1 MFATFA
7 PARRLKAW
15 LAPLALGGLAAVVV
29 AQDTPKAEKKSLTPA
44 EQLDLK
50 ILDEVRN
57 NSEIMKNLGYISDV
71 IGPRLTGS
79 KGLERANHYTKEVME
94 KYGLENVHL
103 EPWEIPLG
111 WQRGSISMKLVGPRE
126 VSIIACSN
134 AWQPSTKGKVTGP
147 AVIVDA
153 RTKED
158 LAKYKGKLK
167 NAIVMQ
173 SAPRAIAPVTDN
185 SYLGRPG
192 VGGAVTA
199 PAPTRPTPPATTP
212 PGSPPATEKPK
223 TVIIDEPSDEQP
235 PPPPPKLVTGGTG
248 DQPPAT
254 QPPATRP
261 PAGGQP
267 PAGGGRRGGGFG
279 GNFFSIAEFLREE
292 GAAATISDSG
302 KPHGLLTTGGSW
314 GRSADGKAPPDGV
327 VSLTLTHE
335 HYSLLYRLAKDGQ
348 NPQVELEVKNSFIPG
363 PITVYNTVG
372 DIKGSEKPDEIVVVG
387 AHLDS
392 WDLGSGTTDN
402 GTGSCV
408 TLEVAR
414 VLAKL
419 AKEGQRPKR
428 TIRFVLFSGE
438 EQGLHGSKQ
447 YCIRH
452 KDEMD
457 KHSLA
462 VVHDTGTGR
471 VINLGVLG
479 REEMRKAFSPELTSL
494 KAVNFEGL
502 VSGGMQGGT
511 DHASFNGVGVPG
523 MACYQDADEYRYTH
537 HTQSDTLDKAKHPNL
552 IQGSQV
558 LAVVATRAAN
568 FPTLMPRER
577 TGGGTGAG
585 GRGGRG
591 GATPPPPVEA
601 KKDEKKPPQ

>member
-7 PARRLKAW
+7 PARRLRAW
-15 LAPLALGGLAAVVV
+15 LAPIALGGLAAVAV
-29 AQDTPKAEKKSLTPA
+29 AQDAPKAEKKLTPA
-44 EQLDLK
+44 EQLDHK
-50 ILDEVRN
+50 ILDEIRN

-71 IGPRLTGS
+71 IGHRLTGS
-79 KGLERANHYTKEVME
+79 KSLERANNYTKEVME
-94 KYGLENVHL
+94 SYGLENCHL
-103 EPWEIPLG
+103 EPWEVPLG
-111 WQRGSISMKLVGPRE
+111 WQRGFVTMKMIEPRE
-126 VSIIACSN
+126 VPIIACSN
-134 AWQPSTKGKVTGP
+134 AWQPGTKGKVTGP
-147 AVIVDA
+147 VVIVEA

-158 LAKYKGKLK
+158 LEKYKGKLK
-167 NAIVMQ
+167 NAVVIQ
-173 SAPRAIAPVTDN
+173 SPPRTIAPVTDN

-192 VGGAVTA
+192 TNGTVTA
-199 PAPTRPTPPATTP
+199 PRPAPPAPPATTP
-212 PGSPPATEKPK
+212 PGSPPPPAADKPK
-223 TVIIDEPSDEQP
+223 TVIIDEVEPSDGE
-235 PPPPPKLVTGGTG
+235 
-248 DQPPAT
+248 QPPAT
-254 QPPATRP
+254 QPPTTQP
-261 PAGGQP
+261 PAGAQP
-267 PAGGGRRGGGFG
+267 PAGGRGGRGGFG
-279 GNFFSIAEFLREE
+279 GSLVNIAEFLREE

-302 KPHGLLTTGGSW
+302 KPHGLLVTGGGW
-314 GRSADGKAPPDGV
+314 GRTADGKAPPDGV
-327 VSLTLTHE
+327 ASLTLTHE
-335 HYSLLYRLAKDGQ
+335 HYALLYRLAKDGK
-348 NPQVELEVKNSFIPG
+348 NPKIELEVKNTFIPG

-372 DIKGSEKPDEIVVVG
+372 EIKGSEKPDEVVVVG

-414 VLAKL
+414 SLGKL
-419 AKEGQRPKR
+419 AKQGYRPKR

-479 REEMRKAFSPELTSL
+479 REEMRKAFSPELTTL

-502 VSGGMQGGT
+502 VSGGMAGGT

-552 IQGSQV
+552 IQGAQV

-577 TGGGTGAG
+577 ASGSESPGGRG

-591 GATPPPPVEA
+591 GATPPPPPPVE